1 MNEQRKECIKQK
13 NFFLYIIK
21 ILKYLKLITYMRCVF
36 GKSRIYVKIVIK
48 KNLGNIHKSKAAET
62 LVTDTDNKM
71 CMPLLCQQ
79 SKQQPHEHGHISLPF
94 TSSQFTPR

>member
-1 MNEQRKECIKQK
+1 MYQTKELLSIHYTDFEVFKLHYVHAMCFREVK
-13 NFFLYIIK
+13 NLCQDSDK
-21 ILKYLKLITYMRCVF
+21 
-36 GKSRIYVKIVIK
+36 K

-71 CMPLLCQQ
+71 CMPLLCLQ